1 MRDGLQSVVKAMRV
15 FECLF
20 EDGFSGKTI
29 EQIDQAT
36 GIPRT
41 TTWRS
46 LKSLKAGGWVVEVA
60 TSSGKNA
67 HWASSWKV
75 SDKLVEVA
83 ARYRLA
89 GPGGHPGD

>member
-1 MRDGLQSVVKAMRV
+1 MRDGLQSVFKAMRV

-29 EQIDQAT
+29 EQIHQAT

-41 TTWRS
+41 TTWRL
-46 LKSLKAGGWVVEVA
+46 LKSFKAGGWVVEVA

-83 ARYRLA
+83 ARYRRA